1 MESLRIITQSLRRTS
16 HQENGNTWARITNS
30 ETIILFLKGMVGTG
44 ILAMP
49 DAFKKGGLV
58 LGSLGK
64 EEGIDYLKLKTLN
77 NCLYRFDIGGYTV
90 YLLNEFDS

>member
-1 MESLRIITQSLRRTS
+1 MESVRILAQSFRRTS

-58 LGSLGK
+58 FGSVGR
-64 EEGIDYLKLKTLN
+64 E
-77 NCLYRFDIGGYTV
+77 
-90 YLLNEFDS
+90 